1 MKFFTSLSLAT
12 ALSLTTILAMPT
24 VALAETAPK
33 GEASVPETLGFV
45 EWVVMNDTG
54 LRLKARLDTGA
65 KTSSLHAVNVEE
77 FEQDDQKWVK
87 FQIPLADHKDHPVDE
102 ESNIGH
108 EEIILEL
115 ERPVERTVLIK
126 RKGAPSQRRYVV
138 MMDFC
143 IAGTN
148 HQTQFS
154 LTDRGNFSY
163 PVLLGRRFMRDDN
176 ILIDS
181 ADSFIANKECEYMSL
196 EELVDNQQA
205 KIIEVDTKAS
215 GSPNT

>member
-1 MKFFTSLSLAT
+1 MKFLIPFSLAT
-12 ALSLTTILAMPT
+12 ALIVPT
-24 VALAETAPK
+24 VALAETAQK
-33 GEASVPETLGFV
+33 NESAVPETLGFV
-45 EWVVMNDTG
+45 EWVVMQDTG

-87 FQIPLADHKDHPVDE
+87 FQIPLADHKDHPVE
-102 ESNIGH
+102 EDSNINQ

-126 RKGAPSQRRYVV
+126 RKGAKSQRRYVV

-143 IAGTN
+143 IAGTS
-148 HQTQFS
+148 HETQFS

-181 ADSFIANKECEYMSL
+181 ADSFIANEECEFMNL
-196 EELVDNQQA
+196 DELVEKQQA
-205 KIIEVDTKAS
+205 KIVKADE
-215 GSPNT
+215 TT

>member
-1 MKFFTSLSLAT
+1 MRFIKSLSLAT
-12 ALSLTTILAMPT
+12 ALVIPAVP
-24 VALAETAPK
+24 LAETTPDIADSPAP
-33 GEASVPETLGFV
+33 EALGFV

-77 FEQDDQKWVK
+77 FKQDNQKWVK
-87 FQIPLADHKDHPVDE
+87 FEIPLADHKDHPVEDE
-102 ESNIGH
+102 GSIDH
-108 EEIILEL
+108 EEVILEL
-115 ERPVERTVLIK
+115 VRPIERTVLIK

-148 HQTQFS
+148 HTTQFS

-163 PVLLGRRFMRDDN
+163 PVLLGRRFMSDDN

-181 ADSFIANKECEYMSL
+181 ANSFIAKKDCEYMGL
-196 EELVDNQQA
+196 EELVERHQA
-205 KIIEVDTKAS
+205 KIIKADTR
-215 GSPNT
+215 T

>member
-1 MKFFTSLSLAT
+1 MKFAIPFLLAT
-12 ALSLTTILAMPT
+12 ALIIPT
-24 VALAETAPK
+24 AAFAEAAPK
-33 GEASVPETLGFV
+33 SEASAPETLGFV

-77 FEQDDQKWVK
+77 FKQDDQKWVK
-87 FQIPLADHKDHPVDE
+87 FQIPLADHKDQPSEGD
-102 ESNIGH
+102 IDH

-143 IAGTN
+143 IAGTS
-148 HQTQFS
+148 HTTQFS

-196 EELVDNQQA
+196 EELVEQHQA
-205 KIIEVDTKAS
+205 KIIQADNTK
-215 GSPNT
+215 

>member
-1 MKFFTSLSLAT
+1 MRFLIPFSLAT
-12 ALSLTTILAMPT
+12 ALIIPT
-24 VALAETAPK
+24 AALADTTSK
-33 GEASVPETLGFV
+33 SEATVPETLGFV
-45 EWVVMNDTG
+45 EWVVMHDTG

-77 FEQDDQKWVK
+77 FKQDDQKWVK
-87 FQIPLADHKDHPVDE
+87 FQIPLADHKDHPAEGDI
-102 ESNIGH
+102 NH

-115 ERPVERTVLIK
+115 ELPVERTVLIK

-143 IAGTN
+143 ISGIR
-148 HQTQFS
+148 HETQFS

-181 ADSFIANKECEYMSL
+181 ADSFIASKECEYMSL
-196 EELVDNQQA
+196 EELVDKQQA
-205 KIIEVDTKAS
+205 KIVTGDET
-215 GSPNT
+215 T

>member
-1 MKFFTSLSLAT
+1 MKFLIPFSLAT
-12 ALSLTTILAMPT
+12 ALIIPT
-24 VALAETAPK
+24 VALAEAAQKNETT
-33 GEASVPETLGFV
+33 VPETLGFV
-45 EWVVMNDTG
+45 EWVVMQDTG

-87 FQIPLADHKDHPVDE
+87 FQIPLADHTVQSAE
-102 ESNIGH
+102 EDSNINH

-115 ERPVERTVLIK
+115 ERPVKRTVLIK
-126 RKGAPSQRRYVV
+126 RKGAESQRRYVV

-143 IAGTN
+143 IAGTS
-148 HQTQFS
+148 HETQFS

-181 ADSFIANKECEYMSL
+181 ADSFIASKECEYMSL
-196 EELVDNQQA
+196 EELVDKQQA
-205 KIIEVDTKAS
+205 KIIKVGNEAS
-215 GSPNT
+215 

>member
-1 MKFFTSLSLAT
+1 MRFLIPLGLAT
-12 ALSLTTILAMPT
+12 ALIIPATAF
-24 VALAETAPK
+24 AEKADKSVVP
-33 GEASVPETLGFV
+33 VPETLGFV

-77 FEQDDQKWVK
+77 FKQDDQKWVR
-87 FQIPLADHKDHPVDE
+87 FQIPLADHKDHPITDD
-102 ESNIGH
+102 STIDH
-108 EEIILEL
+108 EEVILEL

-196 EELVDNQQA
+196 EELVDKQQA
-205 KIIEVDTKAS
+205 RIVEVEKKKLVVL
-215 GSPNT
+215 

>member
-1 MKFFTSLSLAT
+1 MKFLIPFSLAS
-12 ALSLTTILAMPT
+12 ALIIPT
-24 VALAETAPK
+24 VALAETAQTS
-33 GEASVPETLGFV
+33 EAAAPETLGFV
-45 EWVVMNDTG
+45 EWLVMNDTG

-87 FQIPLADHKDHPVDE
+87 FQIPLADHKDHPVE
-102 ESNIGH
+102 EDSNIDH

-126 RKGAPSQRRYVV
+126 RKGAESQRRYVV

-143 IAGTN
+143 IAGSS
-148 HQTQFS
+148 HETQFS

-181 ADSFIANKECEYMSL
+181 ADSFIANQECEFMNL
-196 EELVDNQQA
+196 EELVEQQQA
-205 KIIEVDTKAS
+205 KIVKPDNAT
-215 GSPNT
+215 